1 MSVSY
6 FPSPVPTKPATVPV
20 DLLSVSQSKAQNAI
34 EASIE
39 TAIPINVDPSVSV
52 WVWESFVAVRRSD
65 VEAQGSPIGCRT
77 ECGSTRGRTK
87 ETKSTPQTWPQKP
100 TPAAQRSSM
109 ISSATGFSGTTIK
122 RYSAGE
128 RSTPVETADRLH
140 WLAMVVADLA
150 GSYNDILS
158 FP

>member
-1 MSVSY
+1 MFLSQRLAFRHVRVGLSK
-6 FPSPVPTKPATVPV
+6 SSTNETRDGASRR
-20 DLLSVSQSKAQNAI
+20 LLSVSRSKAQNAI

-109 ISSATGFSGTTIK
+109 ISSATGFSGTTVWTESMIV
-122 RYSAGE
+122 RE
-128 RSTPVETADRLH
+128 RTL
-140 WLAMVVADLA
+140 
-150 GSYNDILS
+150 GSIDPRHS
-158 FP
+158 SRM

>member
-1 MSVSY
+1 MYLATEASEIWIPSLRSSLRILGAPQIELFRLRVRINSRVS
-6 FPSPVPTKPATVPV
+6 FATLGLPTCPCRTFQVQYQRTRDGASRR
-20 DLLSVSQSKAQNAI
+20 LLSVSRSKAQNAI
-34 EASIE
+34 EASFE

-100 TPAAQRSSM
+100 TPA
-109 ISSATGFSGTTIK
+109 
-122 RYSAGE
+122 
-128 RSTPVETADRLH
+128 
-140 WLAMVVADLA
+140 
-150 GSYNDILS
+150 
-158 FP
+158 